1 MQTRLSPV
9 EDANMVK
16 VPTEKFPAALGLR
29 RAGTAEEGPAAS
41 QAKTFRELACGIGPI
56 SSSLLPLTG
65 GVPSQAGLPPHSRI
79 TKPGTRPEGLL
90 PQPPANTGSP
100 PLGW

>member
-41 QAKTFRELACGIGPI
+41 QAKTSWPAELAP
-56 SSSLLPLTG
+56 SL
-65 GVPSQAGLPPHSRI
+65 
-79 TKPGTRPEGLL
+79 RPFFL
-90 PQPPANTGSP
+90 
-100 PLGW
+100 